1 MRRRLPVGRLDEDLQ
16 RACLEALAISRE
28 QCRVFTLT
36 VTWESCARIFLGH
49 VAEAKQAVR
58 QGRNARLATMVA

>member
-28 QCRVFTLT
+28 QCRAFALT
-36 VTWESCARIFLGH
+36 MTWESCARIFLGH
-49 VAEAKQAVR
+49 VADATQAVR
-58 QGRNARLATMVA
+58 ERHGARLAERAA